1 MYQMQIYL
9 VSLLLCVCA
18 QSAVGLRPLGVQCK
32 SSQCTQRLYSIS
44 VDDAARINSNL
55 YTPPSGITLPGL
67 SDLEQSSGL
76 WSIPSAEAPKTDDGG
91 LWQSRIL
98 LLTVSAL
105 YGTNFGCVKIL
116 GEAMDPSVAAA
127 LRFLVA
133 FIVFSPNLV
142 KVVKANPLLVLGGL
156 EVGVYNSLAYWAQA
170 NALSSSPASVV
181 GFICSL
187 QVVVVPMINAMSKS
201 RGGGSKDNK
210 VRSFGDSFLPALLA
224 AAGVGCLELGGS
236 RLPGTGD
243 LWALLQPLLFGVAF
257 YRVEKHM
264 EKCDDPGD
272 AAGFTAAS
280 LALVAVFSIVWGLH
294 DFALPL
300 YNAGGVALSEALQGQ
315 YNAIVSD
322 WRVPAALLWTGVVTT
337 ACCCWAENVAMQK
350 LDAEESTV
358 LFSTEPLWST
368 AFAATALGETVGWN
382 TAVGA
387 VLIIAA
393 CTYTSFSARLLGAG
407 TAASVLLMDGLEVV
421 GENVGVNFAK
431 LLESGFMDPLDVPE
445 L

>member
-1 MYQMQIYL
+1 MQPL
-9 VSLLLCVCA
+9 VALLLCVCA
-18 QSAVGLRPLGVQCK
+18 LPSAVLGLRPMGLQYK
-32 SSQCTQRLYSIS
+32 TPQRLYSIS
-44 VDDAARINSNL
+44 VDDATRNL
-55 YTPPSGITLPGL
+55 YASPSARTGL
-67 SDLEQSSGL
+67 AGPAQSVAEL
-76 WSIPSAEAPKTDDGG
+76 WSIPSAEVAAPQKDDSS

-142 KVVKANPLLVLGGL
+142 KVVKSNPLLVLGGL

-187 QVVVVPMINAMSKS
+187 QVVVVPFLNTLA
-201 RGGGSKDNK
+201 RGRKGDSK
-210 VRSFGDSFLPALLA
+210 VRSFADSFLPALLA

-243 LWALLQPLLFGVAF
+243 LWALLQPLLFGLAF
-257 YRVEKHM
+257 FRVEKHM
-264 EKCDDPGD
+264 EKCEAPGD

-280 LALVAVFSIVWGLH
+280 LAMVAVVSMVWGAH

-300 YNAGGVALSEALQGQ
+300 YEAGHGALAEALNGQ

-368 AFAATALGETVGWN
+368 AFAATVLGETVGWN
-382 TAVGA
+382 TALGA
-387 VLIIAA
+387 MLIILA
-393 CTYTSFSARLLGAG
+393 CTYTSFSARLLAAS
-407 TAASVLLMDGLEVV
+407 TAAQIMFMDGLDLV
-421 GENVGVNFAK
+421 GENVMVNFAK
-431 LLESGFMDPLDVPE
+431 LLENGFLDVPDVPE